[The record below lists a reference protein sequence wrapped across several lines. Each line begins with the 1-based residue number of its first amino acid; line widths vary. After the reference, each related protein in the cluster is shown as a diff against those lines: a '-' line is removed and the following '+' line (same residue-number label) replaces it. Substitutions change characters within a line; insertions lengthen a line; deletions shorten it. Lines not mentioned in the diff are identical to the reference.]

1 MKVGKLPEPVLIRS
15 VLKQGGPRRTEVLA
29 GPSVGVDCAALETE
43 PGEVLVLSSDPIT
56 GTVRDI
62 GSHCIHIT
70 ANDLAASGAEPVGV
84 MLTVLLPEEVEEPE
98 IRNMVREAEETCRKL
113 NMEILGGHT
122 EITRVVSQPLISVT
136 GVGKIKREELLSP
149 ARIHP
154 GMDLVISKWIG
165 LEATSILAKERREML
180 EERFSPEFVRT
191 AEKFDQYLSV
201 VPDARAAKSAGA
213 AAMHDIT
220 EGGVFGAF
228 WEMASAGG
236 VGLDID
242 ARAIPI
248 RQETVEICEFF
259 GVNPYQIMSS
269 GSMLIAAEDGQA
281 VVRALRDAG
290 IFGTVVGRTTDSS
303 ARILRN
309 KEEIRYLD
317 KPQPDELYRALEKT
331 EVPRQ

>member
-15 VLKQGGPRRTEVLA
+15 VLKQVGHRRREVLA

-259 GVNPYQIMSS
+259 GVNPYKIMSS
-269 GSMLIAAEDGQA
+269 GSMLIAAEDG
-281 VVRALRDAG
+281 L
-290 IFGTVVGRTTDSS
+290 
-303 ARILRN
+303 L
-309 KEEIRYLD
+309 EYL
-317 KPQPDELYRALEKT
+317 LSL
-331 EVPRQ
+331 